1 MNTLFTTAMAVLLSL
16 IPTTATVNA
25 DENASAQAEVRQNYN
40 IVRDTS
46 YYEQDDSR
54 ANMNR
59 TQTNTN
65 DSTSI
70 RNDKARKDS
79 SYKTNKLSQNRD
91 VGNEENSLIAGL
103 PNRIRVDV
111 YMYFEDDY
119 SNAYNDYGFERRDR
133 NYKRRVEDNN
143 SNYVDNANTSR
154 DVPRTL
160 EMRER
165 DYALPNF
172 PSRKNTQAWNNSD
185 AYHNYKIYNRPA
197 VR

>member
-40 IVRDTS
+40 IVRDSS

-91 VGNEENSLIAGL
+91 VGNEENSLITGL

-143 SNYVDNANTSR
+143 SNFINNANTSR

-160 EMRER
+160 EMRES

-172 PSRKNTQAWNNSD
+172 PSRKNAQAWNNSD
-185 AYHNYKIYNRPA
+185 AYHNYKINNRPA